1 MRRVSESYAYPTA
14 EEGDDTERES
24 TSPTPERRHVGFAH
38 STPEQE
44 QTNQFNQST
53 SSPQYSCYNLSYL
66 QPQLASGRTQPQRP
80 STNQLQQSPP
90 SSGNGALGESPAA
103 PPTTDRTDV
112 APQTHAMPS
121 YPAHKSTTDRCFVET
136 GRNAR
141 APRASEEP
149 DAAQGALLIY
159 PKKIDNLRRF
169 RILFVGLLVIIS
181 SSTQGVH
188 SLFGTLYLQVLF
200 KFNVRKMAIVYLCG
214 QAFGMF
220 VFPFG
225 MLYDWFGPRIV
236 VAVGSVIAAVG
247 HLLFALTFGGHI
259 EATVSNCAIF
269 YAIMCWGCYALDV
282 AVLPAVLTHMP
293 RDRGQPTGLLETFSG
308 LGSSFFSCL
317 FRGFFSNNY
326 ENLMWFMFAV
336 TVVVGVVG
344 TWYLEDAPYMVNRWQ
359 QLRITP
365 REQLRKYLMRNR
377 YMSQLVP
384 QRRYMIMTVIL
395 VLLNFYLTIQAV
407 VVSYL
412 ASQMTDGKRRGIAI
426 GAIVIVLFLL
436 VLLIPVNAIDGP
448 TEQDKQVIEA
458 AKEKEEQIRELN
470 AEHVRRTRS
479 QAGDHRDAR
488 TISVRGENTAK
499 SDGNPLSGA
508 RDSPA
513 EEVRVGAGSSAVHSE
528 ELYSSRVSKNV
539 APHEV
544 LSISDDSFSKPD
556 AAQVRAS
563 ASVPVPPPPHHS
575 TSSPAHRHHHH
586 HEGGMLTQRMGLP
599 LYKPVTPERSLISVD
614 VDDMEEVADT
624 EDDVHKPSG
633 KDRSPS
639 HSGVRRRSKQLRLS
653 LSLSASRRSPPAAS
667 AGASRRESSMPT
679 SPQADMSYIV
689 HVDERGN
696 VAVDET
702 SGSSANAE
710 EGDALMHT
718 GEYHAAYV
726 SEEHPRVEAITL
738 CGDVY
743 VAPVYRTTFWESLT
757 YLDIWLMFYVTMCV
771 WGVGLTMVGNWN
783 IYIMLLARY
792 GAMEQKHYI
801 LFAAIAG
808 VTTAGGR
815 VFIGLYERLLKII
828 RERTGVAVAATAL
841 YPITSIGLLIGTI
854 FWIALPGDK
863 VLVLAYILGPAFYG
877 ISSSLTPY
885 VLGTIF
891 DRDLGMHY
899 GFCFV
904 AGAVGF
910 VLCFWCSWYLTY
922 RDQTTLTP
930 RGYMC
935 VGHRRCMNRAVGI
948 YVALVF
954 SSIFPA
960 YILHRRYSK
969 LVSGKFTQRR
979 VIVSHLKRMFHCCG
993 CCCDD
998 DADSDDNG
1006 DANDSSHEAK
1016 KRKAT
1021 SKPHNTNPLVA
1032 SQHN

>member
-1 MRRVSESYAYPTA
+1 MKRELKVSFALPSERDEKKYSSNRTA
-14 EEGDDTERES
+14 S
-24 TSPTPERRHVGFAH
+24 
-38 STPEQE
+38 Q
-44 QTNQFNQST
+44 Q
-53 SSPQYSCYNLSYL
+53 YNLSISL
-66 QPQLASGRTQPQRP
+66 PQHDAELAVQQLVTPRSPLYPENIIPAEDRSKKMLSNDTTP
-80 STNQLQQSPP
+80 SR
-90 SSGNGALGESPAA
+90 ESVVEWNNEP
-103 PPTTDRTDV
+103 
-112 APQTHAMPS
+112 
-121 YPAHKSTTDRCFVET
+121 VET
-136 GRNAR
+136 VEKQNNKAAR
-141 APRASEEP
+141 KAEVEL
-149 DAAQGALLIY
+149 DAAHGAILIY

-169 RILFVGLLVIIS
+169 RILFVGVLLIIS

-269 YAIMCWGCYALDV
+269 YAIMCWGCYALNV
-282 AVLPAVLTHMP
+282 TVLPAVLTHMP

-384 QRRYMIMTVIL
+384 QRRYMIMSVVL

-458 AKEKEEQIRELN
+458 AKKKEEELRTMQEERYRQRHLKARAARQQAKTQAKAGGDEDDRSHEPIEPDEDAKGGLEARRTHANFGSTDPQELEQDPLTLSTGATSSTDRDDDDNDSAASANDMQYVASPVEVLVPSAKSNTAASPNPRARRGGVLSNSVGLPFYEPTDPERQLLNVYLDDDEDEKPRRSKSKDGAPPRKN
-470 AEHVRRTRS
+470 ARDMHTRS
-479 QAGDHRDAR
+479 QSLPQRPTR
-488 TISVRGENTAK
+488 
-499 SDGNPLSGA
+499 
-508 RDSPA
+508 
-513 EEVRVGAGSSAVHSE
+513 HS
-528 ELYSSRVSKNV
+528 K
-539 APHEV
+539 
-544 LSISDDSFSKPD
+544 
-556 AAQVRAS
+556 S
-563 ASVPVPPPPHHS
+563 AS
-575 TSSPAHRHHHH
+575 
-586 HEGGMLTQRMGLP
+586 G
-599 LYKPVTPERSLISVD
+599 
-614 VDDMEEVADT
+614 
-624 EDDVHKPSG
+624 
-633 KDRSPS
+633 
-639 HSGVRRRSKQLRLS
+639 
-653 LSLSASRRSPPAAS
+653 
-667 AGASRRESSMPT
+667 
-679 SPQADMSYIV
+679 
-689 HVDERGN
+689 
-696 VAVDET
+696 
-702 SGSSANAE
+702 NAE
-710 EGDALMHT
+710 ETHPPIQSDTDGEDAHENTPPHRNMSFKVRVDDEGSASLRESLGQSLSPLADSCQVQFRRAPPST
-718 GEYHAAYV
+718 YDN
-726 SEEHPRVEAITL
+726 PRVETITL
-738 CGDVY
+738 CGEVY
-743 VAPVYRTTFWESLT
+743 VAPVYQTTFWESLT
-757 YLDIWLMFYVTMCV
+757 YLDMWMIAYTTLCV
-771 WGVGLTMVGNWN
+771 WGVGLTMVGNWD

-863 VLVLAYILGPAFYG
+863 VLILAYIFGPAFYG

-899 GFCFV
+899 GFCFF

-954 SSIFPA
+954 SSVISS
-960 YILHRRYSK
+960 YIVHRRYSK
-969 LVSGKFTQRR
+969 LVSGKLTHRR
-979 VIVSHLKRMFHCCG
+979 VIVPRIIRIFETCG
-993 CCCDD
+993 FAGSSGKNVKTAHPEE
-998 DADSDDNG
+998 DADAVG
-1006 DANDSSHEAK
+1006 HAAHEEVEK
-1016 KRKAT
+1016 ST
-1021 SKPHNTNPLVA
+1021 QS
-1032 SQHN
+1032 